1 MYQVIIVEDDSMVAS
16 INRRYVETVEEFEVT
31 GSFRNGNDA
40 LEYLMDHK
48 TDLVILDYYLPG
60 MNGAEF
66 LDRLREAGIRTEVLM
81 VTGANSAEIV
91 RELLRRGVRDYLVKP
106 FEYDRFLAALQSF
119 KSERELLGK
128 DCGTLGQTELD
139 RIFRQQEGGMRSAE
153 DLPKGMNR
161 NTMALV
167 LGCRREHTD
176 EHLTCEEISRHV
188 GLSRITVRRYLNHL
202 VESGRAE
209 SLVDYRT
216 GGRPGVKYILA
227 EK

>member
-66 LDRLREAGIRTEVLM
+66 LDRLREAGISTEVLM

-106 FEYDRFLAALQSF
+106 FEYDRFLAALQRF

-161 NTMALV
+161 NTMDLV
-167 LGCRREHTD
+167 LGCLREHTD